1 MARADRL
8 ERLDAQRIALEA
20 EYLVSLTEALRAT
33 AAGKWGL
40 FGHNE
45 QPGKTANVPA
55 EVENLLE
62 LGEAIASMRER
73 LMLEPFALHGKFL
86 ASRGKVK
93 SDAVG
98 EPKQAQAWLDR
109 LTKAEL

>member
-8 ERLDAQRIALEA
+8 ERLDAQRLELEG
-20 EYLVSLTEALRAT
+20 EYQESLTAALQAA

-40 FGHNE
+40 FGHNK
-45 QPGKTANVPA
+45 QAGKAGSVPT
-55 EVENLLE
+55 EVSELIE
-62 LGEAIASMRER
+62 LGEAIDSMRER
-73 LMLEPFALHGKFL
+73 LMLEPFALHAEFL
-86 ASRGKVK
+86 ASRGQVK

-109 LTKAEL
+109 LAKAET

>member
-8 ERLDAQRIALEA
+8 ERLDAQREALEA
-20 EYLVSLTEALRAT
+20 EYLAALTEALQAT
-33 AAGKWGL
+33 AAGRWGL
-40 FGHNE
+40 FGHYE
-45 QPGKTANVPA
+45 SKAAKLPA
-55 EVENLLE
+55 EVENLIE
-62 LGEAIASMRER
+62 LGEAIGSMRER

-109 LTKAEL
+109 LTKAEP

>member
-8 ERLDAQRIALEA
+8 ERLDAQRVALEA
-20 EYLVSLTEALRAT
+20 EYQESLTEALRAT
-33 AAGKWGL
+33 AGGKWGL

-45 QPGKTANVPA
+45 QPGKAAIVPA
-55 EVENLLE
+55 EVEHLID
-62 LGEAIASMRER
+62 LGEAIGSMRER
-73 LMLEPFALHGKFL
+73 LMLEPFALHAKFL
-86 ASRGKVK
+86 ASRGRVK

-109 LTKAEL
+109 MAEAEN

>member
-1 MARADRL
+1 VARADRL
-8 ERLDAQRIALEA
+8 ERLDAQRVVLEV
-20 EYLVSLTEALRAT
+20 EYLESLTEALRAT
-33 AAGKWGL
+33 AGGRWGL

-45 QPGKTANVPA
+45 QPGKGGPPA
-55 EVENLLE
+55 EVEHLLE

-73 LMLEPFALHGKFL
+73 LMLEPFALHGQFL

-109 LTKAEL
+109 LAKADS

>member
-8 ERLDAQRIALEA
+8 ERLDAQRLALEA
-20 EYLVSLTEALRAT
+20 EYREFLTEALRAT
-33 AAGKWGL
+33 AGGRWGL

-45 QPGKTANVPA
+45 QPGKGSPPA
-55 EVENLLE
+55 EVEHLLE

-73 LMLEPFALHGKFL
+73 LMLEPFALHGEFL
-86 ASRGKVK
+86 ASRGRVK

-109 LTKAEL
+109 LTKAES

>member
-8 ERLDAQRIALEA
+8 ERLDAQRVALEA
-20 EYLVSLTEALRAT
+20 EYLASLTEALRAT

-45 QPGKTANVPA
+45 QPSKTASMSA
-55 EVENLLE
+55 EVENLIE
-62 LGEAIASMRER
+62 LGEAIGSMRER
-73 LMLEPFALHGKFL
+73 LMLEPFTLHSKFL
-86 ASRGKVK
+86 ASRGRVK

-98 EPKQAQAWLDR
+98 EPKQAQAWLDQ